1 MHNLEHSKV
10 CKRKPPEWNKRANK
24 TTLLQ
29 LYLTRPAQISQT
41 EGMDQVK
48 HHKGLAQKNEG
59 QCTGSTW
66 WHAGMQGLAAPDAA
80 ARTHENPAVRAGFGR
95 APLGQGR
102 DARIGNNPILIPLYL
117 VKYTQQ

>member
-1 MHNLEHSKV
+1 MNIIACRINV
-10 CKRKPPEWNKRANK
+10 APRGGNPPRAI
-24 TTLLQ
+24 Q
-29 LYLTRPAQISQT
+29 LCAAFDRACYTHISS
-41 EGMDQVK
+41 
-48 HHKGLAQKNEG
+48 GLAQKNEG